1 MKALFDIFF
10 EPGKVFAGLP
20 ARKGAWIVPLLAN
33 MILLTANT
41 ALVIN
46 LVGMQTIVR
55 QRLEQIRLSP
65 EQMQVAMAR
74 ATSPAQVYVSYIGAA
89 LGGALVIAIIAGAL
103 YAFGLMTSKEPKYS
117 WMFAMVSLSLFP
129 YFLVTAVMT
138 ALILMAAPNRDT
150 LDIQNLIATN
160 LGAYMNKDQMAK
172 GMYSLMSSLDL
183 LSFLEMGLMALGFS
197 KLTRAGFFAGLAAVL
212 ALWVVYVSV
221 KMAVSLIF

>member
-1 MKALFDIFF
+1 
-10 EPGKVFAGLP
+10 
-20 ARKGAWIVPLLAN
+20 
-33 MILLTANT
+33 
-41 ALVIN
+41 
-46 LVGMQTIVR
+46 
-55 QRLEQIRLSP
+55 
-65 EQMQVAMAR
+65 
-74 ATSPAQVYVSYIGAA
+74 
-89 LGGALVIAIIAGAL
+89 
-103 YAFGLMTSKEPKYS
+103 
-117 WMFAMVSLSLFP
+117 
-129 YFLVTAVMT
+129 MT

-197 KLTRAGFFAGLAAVL
+197 KLTRAGYFAGLGAVL